1 MTLKDTHKIEEVLP
15 HSPEDAA
22 VVIEDVEDAAEDDD
36 EDEDAEYY
44 EDEEGEYDPVQHIT
58 QLLVT
63 EEGLP
68 VADVLLGI
76 KESLDKLGKIHY
88 KIVQLLEARQ

>member
-1 MTLKDTHKIEEVLP
+1 MTLKDTHKIEEVLLP
-15 HSPEDAA
+15 HIPEDAA
-22 VVIEDVEDAAEDDD
+22 VVIEDVEDADEDA
-36 EDEDAEYY
+36 EDEDAEYDEY
-44 EDEEGEYDPVQHIT
+44 EEGEYDPVQHIT